1 MVGLG
6 ETDEE
11 VKEVMEDLRA
21 VDCDILTIG
30 QYLQP
35 SEKHLGVQQFITPEQ
50 FDDWR
55 DFGESL
61 GFLQVVS
68 SPLTRS
74 SYHAEQVR
82 ELMHRY
88 PR

>member
-1 MVGLG
+1 LP
-6 ETDEE
+6 
-11 VKEVMEDLRA
+11 
-21 VDCDILTIG
+21 
-30 QYLQP
+30 LQAF
-35 SEKHLGVQQFITPEQ
+35 VTPEQ
-50 FDDWR
+50 FDAWR
-55 DFGESL
+55 VAGEAM

-82 ELMHRY
+82 ALMQQH

>member
-1 MVGLG
+1 MQ
-6 ETDEE
+6 
-11 VKEVMEDLRA
+11 DLRA

-35 SEKHLGVQQFITPEQ
+35 SQKHLQVDQFVHPEQ
-50 FDDWR
+50 FAAWKAL
-55 DFGESL
+55 GEEL

-82 ELMHRY
+82 ELMERY
-88 PR
+88 PRR

>member
-1 MVGLG
+1 
-6 ETDEE
+6 
-11 VKEVMEDLRA
+11 LRA

-30 QYLQP
+30 QYMQP
-35 SEKHLGVQQFITPEQ
+35 TRMHLPVAKWVTPEEFAGWQ
-50 FDDWR
+50 E
-55 DFGESL
+55 FGESI

-82 ELMHRY
+82 SLMERY
-88 PR
+88 PRGQDKL

>member
-1 MVGLG
+1 VRQ
-6 ETDEE
+6 
-11 VKEVMEDLRA
+11 VMQDLRS

-35 SEKHLGVQQFITPEQ
+35 SPKHLPLQAFITPEQ
-50 FDDWR
+50 FDAWR
-55 DFGESL
+55 VAGEAM

-74 SYHAEQVR
+74 SYHAEQVQ
-82 ELMHRY
+82 ELMRQN

>member
-1 MVGLG
+1 MAGLG
-6 ETDEE
+6 ETDDE
-11 VKEVMEDLRA
+11 VRQVMADLRL

-35 SEKHLGVQQFITPEQ
+35 SPKHLAVQDFITPRQ

-55 DFGESL
+55 LAGESM

-82 ELMHRY
+82 ALMRQY

>member
-1 MVGLG
+1 
-6 ETDEE
+6 
-11 VKEVMEDLRA
+11 

-35 SEKHLGVQQFITPEQ
+35 SDKHLQLQDFITPEQ
-50 FDDWR
+50 FDAWR
-55 DFGESL
+55 VIGEEM

-82 ELMHRY
+82 ALMERY
-88 PR
+88 PRTVPG